1 MKRKSTSRP
10 VRDSLSKGGFFNL
23 RALIGLCIVFVGA
36 CLALAGLGAFS
47 APAQGSAKT
56 PDKNLIISSSSDPL
70 VPVPF
75 DCSRIHEL
83 GIDRQENFR
92 AQAIMI
98 ACGEARG
105 GSVASS
111 SGSLTQILKN
121 IFAPLNY
128 GASDVNL
135 ITGPD
140 VSPNVVQSETYSLAN
155 PENANQILVAYNDS
169 RCRNFSPINIGGASW
184 STDGGNTFTRLTTAS
199 GCSPFAGGLGDPVV
213 LYNTPTHT
221 WFAVGLTT
229 LCGGQGIGG
238 YKTTTPGDVNSWTQF
253 CIHNELNGDRES
265 GWSDNNPA
273 SPFYGR
279 LYVSW
284 NDFTVGG
291 GALFAIYSTDNGLT
305 WTNSRQIT
313 TGFIRDVQITG
324 DYSTGAVYIAGMN
337 EGGGGFP
344 HNDTNLFY
352 RSSDGGNTW
361 TNTYIGP
368 TFPGPGRCASGYFA
382 TMYCN
387 PAYWTH
393 EGWGEPAALNG
404 MVHYVYSAGA
414 GSDPGNVYYIRST
427 DMGVTF
433 STPIQL
439 NSDTD
444 TTKAQWAP
452 NLSISPSG
460 TLFATWY
467 DEHPRVAANCQPS
480 SPSTP
485 CYQIHARK
493 SYDNGVTWLP
503 DMPFSDVATPLPLQ
517 GDPGIRSTYAGDYDY
532 ASAIPNK
539 HVDAWVDGRNAING
553 SSQQDAY
560 FDKELVGFSVISI
573 TPACSSFIVG
583 TPPTDF
589 VVSLSD
595 PADPA
600 TVDATD
606 FTVNGTPANA
616 FVLSN
621 GNTTIT
627 FHFNT
632 SPVVQGLNTIDIG
645 PCAFRRASDGECVF
659 AVGCTFRFG
668 TVQLQVTT
676 TNPPVGGTFTP
687 PAPGT
692 YTYTVNWN
700 INVDPTSVQT
710 TDLTISGISGASVT
724 AASTSGTVTT
734 FTIAF
739 NFGGT
744 ATMSIPAGAVTD
756 AFGNPNAAF
765 SGNYTVAGCPP
776 ADHYSIAQ
784 IGGSIVPGTTDIGN
798 HGDDQVTNVAL
809 PFPYTLYDQTYTS
822 VNLSSNGNAQFT
834 TTDTG
839 FNNTCLPW
847 TGHNYTIFPYWTDL
861 YLLNTGYGIFTSVTG
876 NAPNRIFNI
885 EWRAQYFPGSGSVNF
900 ELRLYE
906 GQTRFDV
913 VYGTVSESNT
923 SATAGVQKN
932 DTAFDQYFCNGSGGQ
947 ATGGQSYILQT
958 CNSPA
963 INAAVSRKTHGGAGN
978 FDVTLPLTGTNGVE
992 CRTTGGTNDFTMVVT
1007 FFGNVTVTGSPQA
1020 QLTMGTGCVGSGGV
1034 CTGNVSVSGSVVTVP
1049 LTNIANA
1056 QNINVRINGVN
1067 SAGSD
1072 APATDFDIPMG
1083 VLAGD
1088 TNANRT
1094 VNAADVAQT
1103 KGRLGQSV
1111 NGTNFRSDVNANGS
1125 INAADTAIIK
1135 QDSGT
1140 SIP

>member
-1 MKRKSTSRP
+1 MEMRSMKKKASSQCAPARR
-10 VRDSLSKGGFFNL
+10 SLGEGGFFNL
-23 RALIGLCIVFVGA
+23 RVLIGLSIVFVGA

-47 APAQGSAKT
+47 ALAQGGAKK
-56 PDKNLIISSSSDPL
+56 PDKNPIITTSNDPL

-98 ACGEARG
+98 ACGNASG
-105 GSVASS
+105 GSSALS
-111 SGSLTQILKN
+111 SGSLAQILKK

-128 GASDVNL
+128 GGNDVNL
-135 ITGPD
+135 VTGPD
-140 VSPNVVQSETYSLAN
+140 VSPNVVQSETYSLTN

-169 RCRNFSPINIGGASW
+169 RCRNSNPINIGGASW
-184 STDGGNTFTRLTTAS
+184 STDGGNTFIRLTTAS
-199 GCSPFAGGLGDPVV
+199 GCSPFAGGVGDPVV

-221 WFAVGLTT
+221 WSAVGLDT

-238 YKTTTPGDVNSWTQF
+238 YKTTTPGDANSWTHF
-253 CIHNELNGDRES
+253 CIVNDSNGDRES

-273 SPFYGR
+273 SPFFGR

-284 NDFTVGG
+284 NDFAVGG
-291 GALFAIYSTDNGLT
+291 GALFAIYSTDYGLT

-313 TGFIRDVQITG
+313 TGFVRDVQITG

-344 HNDTNLFY
+344 HSDTNLFY
-352 RSSDGGNTW
+352 RSTDGGNTW
-361 TNTYIGP
+361 TNTYTGP
-368 TFPGPGRCASGYFA
+368 AFPGPGRCGSGYFA

-387 PAYWTH
+387 PPYWTH

-404 MVHYVYSAGA
+404 IVHYVYSAGA

-433 STPIQL
+433 SAPIQL

-452 NLSISPSG
+452 NLSVSPAG

-467 DEHPRVAANCQPS
+467 DEHPRVAASCQPS

-485 CYQIHARK
+485 CYQIYARK

-503 DMPFSDVATPLPLQ
+503 DMPFSDVASPLPLQ

-532 ASAIPNK
+532 ASAIPTK
-539 HVDAWVDGRNAING
+539 HVSAWVDGRNAING
-553 SSQQDAY
+553 SSQQDAF
-560 FDKELVGFSVISI
+560 FDKELVGFSVTNIS
-573 TPACSSFIVG
+573 PACGSFIAG
-583 TPPTDF
+583 TAPTDF

-595 PADPA
+595 PVNPA

-606 FTVNGTPANA
+606 LTVNGTPANA
-616 FVLSN
+616 FVLGG
-621 GNTTIT
+621 GNTQIT

-645 PCAFRRASDGECVF
+645 PCAFRRASDGDCVF

-692 YTYTVNWN
+692 YMYDVNWN
-700 INVDPTSVQT
+700 EAVDPASVQT
-710 TDLTISGISGASVT
+710 TDLMLSGTAGATVT
-724 AASTSGTVTT
+724 AVTVINANMTTHFTLNIPFGGTVTAN
-734 FTIAF
+734 IA
-739 NFGGT
+739 
-744 ATMSIPAGAVTD
+744 AGAITD

-765 SGNYTVAGCPP
+765 TGNYTVLGCPP
-776 ADHYSIAQ
+776 QNHYNIAQ

-798 HGDDQVTNVAL
+798 HGDDQVTTVAL
-809 PFPYTLYDQTYTS
+809 PFTYSLYGQTFSS

-834 TTDTG
+834 TLDTT
-839 FNNTCLPW
+839 FTNQCLPW
-847 TGHNYTIFPYWTDL
+847 LIHNNSIYPYWDDL
-861 YLLNTGYGIFTSVTG
+861 YLVNAPNGIFTSVSGT
-876 NAPNRIFNI
+876 APNRIFNI
-885 EWRAQYFPGSGSVNF
+885 EWRSQYFPGSGTANF

-906 GQTRFDV
+906 GQSRFDV
-913 VYGTVSESNT
+913 IYGTLTNANT
-923 SATAGVQKN
+923 SATAGVQKD
-932 DTAFDQYFCNGSGGQ
+932 DTTFDQYFCNGSGAA

-958 CNSPA
+958 CAPVPSS
-963 INAAVSRKTHGGAGN
+963 AVSRKVHGGAGT
-978 FDVTLPLTGTNGVE
+978 FDVNLPLVPIGGAVGIE
-992 CRTTGGTNDFTMVVT
+992 CRSGGATNDYQMIINFATT
-1007 FFGNVTVTGSPQA
+1007 VTVDSASVT
-1020 QLTMGTGCVGSGGV
+1020 SG
-1034 CTGNVSVSGSVVTVP
+1034 SGSVSSFTVNGPQVTVN
-1049 LTNIANA
+1049 LTGVT
-1056 QNINVRINGVN
+1056 NVQRITVTLFNVN
-1067 SAGSD
+1067 DGTQMGNVPVS
-1072 APATDFDIPMG
+1072 MG
-1083 VLAGD
+1083 VLIGD
-1088 TNANRT
+1088 VNGNGA
-1094 VNAADVAQT
+1094 VNASDVAQT
-1103 KGRLGQSV
+1103 KSRSGQPV
-1111 NGTNFRSDVNANGS
+1111 AAATFRADVNANGS
-1125 INAADTAIIK
+1125 INAADVSLVKA
-1135 QDSGT
+1135 SAGT
-1140 SIP
+1140 GLP